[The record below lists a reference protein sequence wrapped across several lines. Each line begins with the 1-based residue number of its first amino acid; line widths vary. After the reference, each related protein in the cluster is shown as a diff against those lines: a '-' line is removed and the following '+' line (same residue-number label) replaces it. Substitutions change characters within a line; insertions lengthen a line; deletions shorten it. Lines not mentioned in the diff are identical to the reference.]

1 MTDRAALV
9 TGGSSGMGKAMAMV
23 LGQEGYALTICGRD
37 RGKLDGAVEELR
49 GEGFE
54 AQGVAGDVTQ
64 EAAVVEVVGAH
75 LGAYGRLDV
84 VANTAGGTGGAGGG
98 PLATMAVETV
108 DRAMAA
114 NIRSVFLLIHHSLEA
129 LLAAGA
135 EHGKALF
142 VNIGSA
148 AGKEGTPGLSQY
160 SAAKAGVRMLTEAAQ
175 AENRNRGVQFSTL
188 IPGFVDTPPA
198 TWAVAMGV
206 GHEEMLAPEDLG
218 EAVRFLLRT
227 SPRCIV
233 REIELMPPDQP
244 GFLAR
249 LNAARR
255 ERAAA
260 GSGPS

>member
-9 TGGSSGMGKAMAMV
+9 TGGSSGMGKAMAQV

-37 RGKLDGAVEELR
+37 RTKLDGAVEDFR
-49 GEGFE
+49 REGFQ
-54 AQGVAGDVTQ
+54 AQGVAADVTQ
-64 EAAVVEVVGAH
+64 EAAVAELVASH
-75 LGAYGRLDV
+75 LRAYGRLDV
-84 VANTAGGTGGAGGG
+84 VANSAGGTGGTGGG
-98 PLATMAVETV
+98 PVASMTVDVV

-114 NIRSVFLLIHHSLEA
+114 NIRSVFLLIHYSLKS
-129 LLAAGA
+129 LLEAGA

-148 AGKEGTPGLSQY
+148 AGNEGTPGLSQY
-160 SAAKAGVRMLTEAAQ
+160 SAAKAGVVKLIESAQ
-175 AENRNRGVQFSTL
+175 GENRNRGVQFTTL

-198 TWAVAMGV
+198 VWAVQMGV
-206 GHEEMLAPEDLG
+206 AHEEMLAPEDLG

-233 REIELMPPDQP
+233 GEIRLMPPDQP

-249 LNAARR
+249 LAEARR
-255 ERAAA
+255 QRAAVT
-260 GSGPS
+260 G